1 MSSSLPRT
9 DRVNHAIFTDTGIYI
24 YIRCNINDKVQT
36 YNILHFNLRCTFTS
50 RLQREPT
57 ETDKINQLTNS
68 YVPKKDV
75 PEEKEP

>member
-1 MSSSLPRT
+1 MYL
-9 DRVNHAIFTDTGIYI
+9 HL
-24 YIRCNINDKVQT
+24 QT
-36 YNILHFNLRCTFTS
+36 AEK
-50 RLQREPT
+50 EPT